1 MTERWFVGD
10 HTDIGGR
17 FAFESLDR
25 DALANPPFR
34 WIVWA
39 AICAAGD
46 FGDTYLLFKDRA
58 FSKYFHILLYQG
70 RTQEKIQEK
79 KTLRID
85 LRNIITTDFLFRY
98 PPSSDSEAAV
108 TKHGRPEQ
116 EVFSTQLEVHN
127 SFEPLSIWKTTQA
140 FHGKGLH
147 GNKRNH
153 DDAILHASVKGK
165 LAMAPSYGGKTRAQL
180 DGLVADERIWG
191 VFGVGPNLPIVFM

>member
-1 MTERWFVGD
+1 MIVTYILALIGILIRSDSSHSAMTNK
-10 HTDIGGR
+10 
-17 FAFESLDR
+17 L
-25 DALANPPFR
+25 
-34 WIVWA
+34 
-39 AICAAGD
+39 
-46 FGDTYLLFKDRA
+46 
-58 FSKYFHILLYQG
+58 ILLGTCINKEIWIWQ
-70 RTQEKIQEK
+70 
-79 KTLRID
+79 RI
-85 LRNIITTDFLFRY
+85 
-98 PPSSDSEAAV
+98 SERFSA
-108 TKHGRPEQ
+108 K
-116 EVFSTQLEVHN
+116 VFSTQLEVHN